1 MIVSGG
7 EALVDLVPVAS
18 TVDHLAPRLGGGPYN
33 VALTAA
39 RLGVPAAFLSRIST
53 DAFGDALIGRLRD
66 SGVDL
71 SLVQRGQEPTTLAV
85 VSLDEHNAARYSFY
99 TQGTADRL
107 VVDPGPLPAEVTILS
122 LGTLGMVLEPGATAY
137 ETVLRRES
145 GRGVLTALDPNIRAD
160 MISDAAEYRKRFLS
174 WLPCVDLLKV
184 SLEDAEWLADGGDV
198 LSSAAEWLEAGPDAV
213 VLTKGGEGLSVVTS
227 AGEIVATPTV
237 PVDVIDTI
245 GAGDTVQGALL
256 AWLDQRGVTD
266 LTALGE
272 TDWSQ
277 ALGHAAAAAAI
288 TVSRRGAEPPTAE
301 ELAQAR

>member
-7 EALVDLVPVAS
+7 EALVDLVPVES

-33 VALTAA
+33 VAIAAA
-39 RLGVPAAFLSRIST
+39 RLGVRSAFLSRIST
-53 DAFGDALIGRLRD
+53 DAFGDALVGRLRD

-71 SLVQRGQEPTTLAV
+71 SLVQRGNEPTTLAV
-85 VSLDEHNAARYSFY
+85 VSLDEQNAARYSFY

-122 LGTLGMVLEPGATAY
+122 LGTLGMVLEPGATVY

-145 GRGVLTALDPNIRAD
+145 ERGVLTALDPNIRAD
-160 MISDAAEYRKRFLS
+160 MISDAREYRKRFLS
-174 WLPCVDLLKV
+174 WLPYVDLLKV
-184 SLEDAEWLADGGDV
+184 SLDDAEWLADGGDV
-198 LSSAAEWLEAGPDAV
+198 LASAGEWLEAGPDAV

-227 AGEIVATPTV
+227 EGEIVTTPTV

-266 LTALGE
+266 LSALGE
-272 TDWSQ
+272 VDWSR
-277 ALGHAAAAAAI
+277 ALEHAAAAAAI
-288 TVSRRGAEPPTAE
+288 TVSRSGAEPPTAD
-301 ELAQAR
+301 ELARAR